1 MKYSSASCGMIC
13 WAIGLLWLLSGFL
26 AVQGQDRRLPDDKKY
41 GFFLSKNKKVVRVPF
56 ELYSN
61 LILVPV
67 RINDSDTLRFILD
80 TGVTN
85 TIVTDP
91 SVLDAS
97 ALRIMRRVSLSG
109 LGEESAVEAGVAIE
123 NRLVMGG
130 MRANFHTMVVL
141 DQNALP
147 LSDYVGVT
155 VHGIFGYEVF
165 SHFVVTID
173 FQHKELILTHPKH
186 YRYRAGKG
194 ERHSLVIRDHK
205 PMIETV
211 TVVREGVRYP
221 LRMVLDTGAGH
232 ALILNQ
238 RVEGAVPPPS
248 KVLGTQLGRG
258 INGVVRGDL
267 GRVPKLHLGSFVL
280 EDVLAAFPDSTAFDA
295 KLPRQDGRQG
305 SIGCELLRRFVVTLH
320 YPEQYLLLRPIQ
332 KRLREPFEYNMS
344 GLQIRTFGKELRT
357 YYIDSVRPDT
367 PASGAGLRAGD
378 QIMFVDGEPV
388 ETKSFS
394 ELTKVFQKGDGKE
407 VELLIKR
414 DGNLFFSRFV
424 LRRMI

>member
-1 MKYSSASCGMIC
+1 MIC

-91 SVLDAS
+91 SVLEAS

-232 ALILNQ
+232 ALILKQ

-414 DGNLFFSRFV
+414 EGNLFFSRFV